1 MATSVC
7 GVETVSILLLLLWC
21 GHAGAER
28 SAGRGRA
35 ESDGYLYP
43 AGGGPAVAMWHP
55 APAPPDV
62 DSGADKCYVNVRHF
76 SISCHTQFQLHD

>member
-1 MATSVC
+1 MDTSVC

-55 APAPPDV
+55 APHPPPPRLTWTV
-62 DSGADKCYVNVRHF
+62 ARTSVT
-76 SISCHTQFQLHD
+76 SM